1 MKLRLFGIEAKLRT
15 SISQNICLLEALI
28 YMVVGLLLAIAAGA
42 AVFQAGVILWRGF
55 TGSRLAESGLLAL
68 DQLLLV
74 LMLVEILHTVRIS
87 IRSQELIMVPF
98 LIVGLIA
105 SIRRVLVITTE
116 AANLTKESHMSAS
129 SELAFRNSMIELAV
143 LGVLILIFVGSIGM
157 LRRSHSQSMIH
168 SNAEAAKDE

>member
-1 MKLRLFGIEAKLRT
+1 
-15 SISQNICLLEALI
+15 
-28 YMVVGLLLAIAAGA
+28 
-42 AVFQAGVILWRGF
+42 
-55 TGSRLAESGLLAL
+55 
-68 DQLLLV
+68 
-74 LMLVEILHTVRIS
+74 
-87 IRSQELIMVPF
+87 MVPF